1 LRLFAG
7 VIHSRARRVV
17 PLAAT
22 AINDRVVSLDDVFAF
37 QGGLATTE
45 QLLATMSYRT
55 LVRRLR
61 AGKVIRV
68 WHGVYAQH
76 PPSTIER
83 LAALDVVSGKSIV
96 ACMHTAAELHGFDT
110 ESDSRIHILDPG
122 MRMRPSAEL
131 MVHQRIG
138 APLKRI
144 QGRLATAP
152 AWTAVELARTLRRP
166 RALAVLDAVLFN
178 RCCTPAALCAAID
191 EQKGRRGIAKVRALI
206 EYADGRSESPLE
218 SEARLVFIDGGLPMP
233 ELQYE
238 IVDRCGKLWRVDFAW
253 PDAMVIAEYESMA
266 WHATP
271 EALKHD
277 RMKVARLQECGL
289 TIIPIVIDDVRRHP
303 LDLVAR
309 IAAHL
314 NRGTTLAG

>member
-1 LRLFAG
+1 LRLLVGYPQA
-7 VIHSRARRVV
+7 RASG
-17 PLAAT
+17 LSAAAI
-22 AINDRVVSLDDVFAF
+22 AINDQCVSLDEVFAVH
-37 QGGLATTE
+37 GGLATTE

-55 LVRRLR
+55 LARRIQ

-68 WHGVYAQH
+68 WHGVYSQR
-76 PPSTIER
+76 PPNTIDR
-83 LAALDVVSGKSIV
+83 LAAIDMTSGTSIV
-96 ACMHTAAELHGFDT
+96 ACMNTAAELLGFGT
-110 ESDSRIHILDPG
+110 ENDGRIHILDPG
-122 MRMRPSAEL
+122 VRMRPSSEL

-144 QGRLATAP
+144 HGRLATAP

-166 RALAVLDAVLFN
+166 RALAVLDSALFN
-178 RCCTPAALCAAID
+178 DCCARADLGAAID
-191 EQKGRRGIAKVRALI
+191 EQKGRRGIVKVRELI
-206 EYADGRSESPLE
+206 EYVDGRSESPLE
-218 SEARLVFIDGGLPMP
+218 SEARLVFIDGGLPIP

-253 PDAMVIAEYESMA
+253 PHAMVVAEYESME

-271 EALKHD
+271 EALRHD
-277 RMKVARLQECGL
+277 RMKVARLQEIGW
-289 TIIPIVIDDVRRHP
+289 TSIPMVVDDVRRHP

-314 NRGTTLAG
+314 NRGASLAG